1 MGNSLQDGL
10 ILQLIRIIFKFKIM
24 HPHFVKVLYRKKC
37 SQSGY
42 LDSSLDLVSNQSGY
56 LDKLPRLGVQPYLWV
71 LVLYL
76 HFCVWDRLFSLI
88 ISLGFGINQ
97 VSFACL
103 EPGWPLRNFHLTN
116 GDEYFLFY
124 LIQAMRFL
132 EYPLS
137 DTLIVTIFESQM
149 M

>member
-1 MGNSLQDGL
+1 MYVKDDSTILTEPQMILWQNGELL
-10 ILQLIRIIFKFKIM
+10 TRWFELQLIRIIFKCKIM

-42 LDSSLDLVSNQSGY
+42 H
-56 LDKLPRLGVQPYLWV
+56 DKLPRVGVQPYLWV

-76 HFCVWDRLFSLI
+76 HFCVWDRLFSLL

-124 LIQAMRFL
+124 
-132 EYPLS
+132 
-137 DTLIVTIFESQM
+137 
-149 M
+149 